1 MQRWIEAI
9 DLKALGAESSGF
21 EEEAWMR
28 VVESF
33 VPAVEQ
39 KKRLSSTS
47 VLGADAQQIPTS
59 EFGLELRN
67 CNENRGA

>member
-1 MQRWIEAI
+1 MQRCIEAI

-28 VVESF
+28 VVESS

-39 KKRLSSTS
+39 KKRLSST
-47 VLGADAQQIPTS
+47 
-59 EFGLELRN
+59 
-67 CNENRGA
+67 